1 MFIQRIASSTLRK
14 TARQFPVV
22 ALTGPRQSGKTTLV
36 QKTFP
41 GKSYISLENIDAREF
56 AEGDPRGFLAHYPK
70 GAILDEVQRAP
81 GLFSYIQGIV
91 DRKKISGQFILTG
104 SQNFLLHERIT
115 QSLAGRVAFVTLL
128 PLSMEEVSARGALAS
143 DYSTYLFTG
152 LYPRLYE
159 AAVEPRAWYGNYIQT
174 YIERDVRQIKN
185 ITDLGTFQLFLK
197 MCAGRTGQLL
207 NLSSL
212 ANDCGITHN
221 TAKSWISILESSFVV
236 FLLRPHHV
244 SFNKRLV
251 KMPKLYFIDP
261 GIACSLLGIE
271 DKRQLE
277 SHPSRGSLFESLIIT
292 EMMKYRLNRG
302 RSSQLYFWRD
312 KTGHEIDCLLEM
324 GRRILP
330 VEIKSGKTIVDDYFR
345 DIRYWNEL
353 AKHSKG
359 DASVVYGGLENQ
371 RRSDGTV
378 LSWQQSADIF
388 SQRVQR

>member
-1 MFIQRIASSTLRK
+1 MFIQRIASSILRK

-41 GKSYISLENIDAREF
+41 GKSYISLEDIDAREF

-70 GAILDEVQRAP
+70 GAIFDEVQRVP

-159 AAVEPRAWYGNYIQT
+159 AAVEPRAWYANYIQT

-185 ITDLGTFQLFLK
+185 ITNLGTFQLFLK

-221 TAKSWISILESSFVV
+221 TAKSWLSILESSFVV

-277 SHPSRGSLFESLIIT
+277 SHPLRGSLFESLIIT

-302 RSSQLYFWRD
+302 HSPQLYFWRD
-312 KTGHEIDCLLEM
+312 KAGHEIDCLLEM
-324 GRRILP
+324 ERRILP
-330 VEIKSGKTIVDDYFR
+330 IEIKSGKTIVDDYFR

-353 AKHSKG
+353 SKHSKR
-359 DASVVYGGLENQ
+359 DAAVVYGGLENQ

-378 LSWQQSADIF
+378 LSWQQSANIF
-388 SQRVQR
+388 SQGVQK

>member
-1 MFIQRIASSTLRK
+1 MFIQRIASQTLRK
-14 TARQFPVV
+14 AARQFPVV

-41 GKSYISLENIDAREF
+41 GKPYVSLEDIDTREF
-56 AEGDPRGFLAHYPK
+56 AENDPRGFLSHYPK
-70 GAILDEVQRAP
+70 GAIFDEVQRVP

-91 DRKKISGQFILTG
+91 DRTKESGQFILTG

-128 PLSMEEVSARGALAS
+128 PLSMEEVRARGALAS

-159 AAVEPRAWYGNYIQT
+159 AAVEPRDWYANYIRT
-174 YIERDVRQIKN
+174 YIERDVRHIKN
-185 ITDLGTFQLFLK
+185 ISDLGTFQLFLK

-221 TAKSWISILESSFVV
+221 TAKSWISILESSFIV
-236 FLLRPHHV
+236 FLLRPHHQ

-251 KMPKLYFIDP
+251 KMPKLYFVDT

-271 DKRQLE
+271 DVRQLE
-277 SHPSRGSLFESLIIT
+277 IHPSRGSLFESFIIT
-292 EMMKYRLNRG
+292 EMMKYRMNRG
-302 RSSQLYFWRD
+302 HSPQLYFWRD
-312 KTGHEIDCLLEM
+312 KGGHELDCLVEDGQRLVP
-324 GRRILP
+324 I
-330 VEIKSGKTIVDDYFR
+330 EIKSGKTVVDDYFR
-345 DIRYWNEL
+345 DIRYWDKLSNNQ
-353 AKHSKG
+353 HP
-359 DASVVYGGLENQ
+359 DAYVVYGGAQTQ
-371 RRSDGTV
+371 RRSDVTV
-378 LSWQQSADIF
+378 LGWQESMNVF
-388 SQRVQR
+388 LREV